1 MQSRLELEKNSPRS
15 WRPAWIA
22 VLENWTEQKLHMENI
37 DQWDPIGPWVYLWS
51 KMCQSF
57 NWGIQ
62 LVAPK
67 VELQAIVPH
76 AVNGNRGKQGNPST
90 SSWKDSYFH
99 WSCCIRTC
107 YKPPGCSS
115 ESETDFMAILYHTD
129 DTAFK
134 LKSSTSQG
142 STTILSTCVHLYI
155 QTLPYFSQKSAQNSL
170 QYPQP
175 NPSFEQQRTVWETR
189 KTRKSKT
196 MPESVAFFGTM
207 PNPHQ
212 QQEYNFQNHIKGIQ
226 KETYN
231 LLQQHFFI
239 CLWPC
244 T

>member
-1 MQSRLELEKNSPRS
+1 
-15 WRPAWIA
+15 
-22 VLENWTEQKLHMENI
+22 MENI
-37 DQWDPIGPWVYLWS
+37 DPWDPIGPWDPMGISIVQV
-51 KMCQSF
+51 CQSF

-76 AVNGNRGKQGNPST
+76 AVDGNRGNQGNPST
-90 SSWKDSYFH
+90 SSWKDSCFP

-212 QQEYNFQNHIKGIQ
+212 QQEYNFQNYHIKGIQ